1 MTKSVIVLRLLLTA
15 VLAHAHCVL
24 APLAVINRATLRK
37 HHKSVS
43 IPDLLLETGRRTL
56 ARRLE
61 GPRRVI
67 EGGDF
72 SNRGLFNPHT
82 HERELQKFVANR
94 LRIEACGQYTVSREE
109 EVD

>member
-1 MTKSVIVLRLLLTA
+1 MTKSVIVLRLLTA

-61 GPRRVI
+61 GPRRDI

-72 SNRGLFNPHT
+72 NNRGLSNPHT
-82 HERELQKFVANR
+82 HEALSR
-94 LRIEACGQYTVSREE
+94 LLVETAL
-109 EVD
+109 